1 MTIVFIRPI
10 TLTNHKTFA
19 IRGVYIYRKDYLHY
33 FSNPR
38 FFETPDNSNQKSFPF
53 LSQTLHPYPRLLKQ
67 IFVSLDRDSTVLR
80 NSMMRVWMGVPR

>member
-19 IRGVYIYRKDYLHY
+19 ISGVYIYRKDY

-53 LSQTLHPYPRLLKQ
+53 LSQTLRPYPWFIELPDFSNQ
-67 IFVSLDRDSTVLR
+67 ILFPLEVREIGIPLYCETQ
-80 NSMMRVWMGVPR
+80 